1 MVSHVQIYTYIIIAG
16 VIFGI
21 TELLKAIA
29 SKSMNNG
36 IFQLYYY
43 LFSALAVPIIFIFTD
58 KDFNMKNLTSLTKN
72 DILLTAI
79 TGIIM
84 VVSNYYY
91 LTGFKMNSEL
101 KTPINVGILSAILAL
116 YFIVTIVADIFLKMW
131 KRERVHITSK
141 QIIGCVLIIA
151 GIIIISTSTE

>member
-1 MVSHVQIYTYIIIAG
+1 MVSHVQIYTYMIIAA
-16 VIFGI
+16 VVYGI

-43 LFSALAVPIIFIFTD
+43 LFSALIVPIIFIFTD

-72 DILLTAI
+72 DILLIAI
-79 TGIIM
+79 CGICI
-84 VVSNYYY
+84 VITNYFY
-91 LTGFKMNSEL
+91 LKSTNMNSEL
-101 KTPINVGILSAILAL
+101 KPPINVGILSAILAL

-131 KRERVHITSK
+131 KKERVHITTK
-141 QIIGCVLIIA
+141 QIIGCILIIA
-151 GIIIISTSTE
+151 GIITISTA